1 MSAQTFTGTV
11 TKRDLIAAMRRACAT
26 GIYSH
31 TDRYGNKHYA
41 DLELIIK
48 RSGNSREYFLSY
60 SFRKGENGI
69 YRDGI
74 VLRLNSNTNELWAE
88 SVEHVDAAIR
98 GFVAYPLALA
108 ESMKLH
114 CRRTD
119 TSALP
124 GYEETYDLTVPRG
137 LNRSI

>member
-1 MSAQTFTGTV
+1 MSTQIFTGTF

-31 TDRYGNKHYA
+31 TDGYGNKHYA

-60 SFRKGENGI
+60 SFREGENGI
-69 YRDGI
+69 YRHGF
-74 VLRLNSNTNELWAE
+74 VLRLNSNTNELWAKP
-88 SVEHVDAAIR
+88 VEHVDAAIR

-114 CRRTD
+114 CHRTD
-119 TSALP
+119 TFALP
-124 GYEETYDLTVPRG
+124 GYETYNLTVPRG
-137 LNRSI
+137 HGGPA